1 MNDPRPTED
10 VRIAIVLLRSLRG
23 WDQKDL
29 AEVMGTSASS
39 ISRYESGE
47 TVPPERVWEQIVA
60 AVGLPPPLTDR
71 LFAWIRASR
80 AAIANP
86 ATLQQKL
93 DVLAYQ
99 FMDHMYE
106 VFREA
111 ASVIT
116 QGPPEFIDGHWD
128 GGREPS

>member
-1 MNDPRPTED
+1 MNDPRPIED

-29 AEVMGTSASS
+29 AEVLGTSASS

-47 TVPPERVWEQIVA
+47 TVPPDRTFDQIVA
-60 AVGLPPPLTDR
+60 VVGLPAPLTAR
-71 LFAWIRASR
+71 LFAWIRAAR
-80 AAIANP
+80 AGIAKP

-99 FMDHMYE
+99 FTDHMYE

-116 QGPPEFIDGHWD
+116 QGPPELNEGHWD